1 VSGTLAGVPR
11 GIALLRRLLTLAVL
25 FHHLVA
31 CGGESAS
38 SLPAGTPPADWTT
51 PAAKAPRVSYQ
62 VFQSTAANARV
73 SFHVYLPSDYEV
85 SEKRYPVLYWLHGT
99 GAGVAG
105 IPAVAE
111 RFDRAMQAGAV
122 PQMIIVFP
130 NGLASSMWTDSK
142 DGTVPMETVV
152 VQELLPHVDRRF
164 RTLGTRQGRL
174 IEGFSMG
181 GFGAARIAFKYPQ
194 HFAAASMLG
203 AGPLQAMLARD
214 IGPPVNA
221 QERENV
227 LRDVFGNDQAYFQ
240 AGNPRGLAARNA
252 SAVRDRLPL
261 RQVIGTADFSL
272 ADNREFRAHL
282 VGLGIPVQYLEV
294 TGAGHST
301 LQLIDGMG
309 AAFWRFHA
317 AALGAAA
324 R

>member
-1 VSGTLAGVPR
+1 MLAGVQR

-25 FHHLVA
+25 LHHLVA
-31 CGGESAS
+31 CGGGSAS
-38 SLPAGTPPADWTT
+38 SSPAGKPPADWTT

-73 SFHVYLPSDYEV
+73 SFHVYLPPGYEV
-85 SEKRYPVLYWLHGT
+85 SGKRYPVLYWLHGT
-99 GAGVAG
+99 GAGVTG

-152 VQELLPHVDRRF
+152 VQELLPHVDRSF

-194 HFAAASMLG
+194 LFAAASMLG
-203 AGPLQAMLARD
+203 AGPLQATLARD

-240 AGNPRGLAARNA
+240 ATNPRGLASRNA
-252 SAVRDRLPL
+252 SLVRGMLPV
-261 RQVIGTADFSL
+261 RQITGTADFSL
-272 ADNREFRAHL
+272 ADNREFRTHL
-282 VGLGIPVQYLEV
+282 LELGIPVQYTEV
-294 TGAGHST
+294 AGATHSVP
-301 LQLIDGMG
+301 QLIEGMG